1 METISICS
9 GTAQGVAPVI
19 VFRLEDGEQTFYHST
34 GIEALPHEAERDHVL
49 RDKLEIHKLAMCKAY
64 TLMQLKRM
72 DMNDRI
78 FEMQVG
84 RVLSARVSPV
94 VNSRCEPMY
103 SRYLRYV
110 EEIHKVGVVGASRYT
125 QLLSKARKLWRFLEI
140 NGLTGVSAR
149 EFDSSLLL
157 EYRQFVY
164 DEYKY
169 VPLHPHLYPS
179 GGGRRA
185 PKKRCK
191 NNTVVSDLLAL
202 KAFFSELEDTGE
214 IRRSPFRKL
223 SGEKRRSVMHVEY
236 DEPFYLRADEFRRVL
251 LADVPA
257 ELQWAKDMF
266 VLNCALGCR
275 IGDLKKLSMEK
286 VAVSEEGIP
295 YVHYIPSKT
304 SRVSKREVVTP
315 LIRPAWEIVQ
325 RTRFCFNGHNPN
337 YEKQLYN
344 KALRR
349 LLEFCGID
357 RPVCLYEPEVGDNV
371 YRPLYEV
378 ASSKL
383 ARKTHVDMLN
393 KVQINYYAA
402 GLHREGS
409 KAVFRYTSLEL
420 ADRFA
425 LLNAAF
431 GEEGYRVGRFDI
443 K

>member
-1 METISICS
+1 
-9 GTAQGVAPVI
+9 
-19 VFRLEDGEQTFYHST
+19 
-34 GIEALPHEAERDHVL
+34 
-49 RDKLEIHKLAMCKAY
+49 
-64 TLMQLKRM
+64 
-72 DMNDRI
+72 MNDRI

-94 VNSRCEPMY
+94 VNSRREPMY

-202 KAFFSELEDTGE
+202 KAFFGELEDIGE
-214 IRRSPFRKL
+214 IRRSPFRML

-315 LIRPAWEIVQ
+315 LIKPAYEIVL

-349 LLEFCGID
+349 LLEFCRIG
-357 RPVCLYEPEVGDNV
+357 RPVCLYDPEVGDNV

-431 GEEGYRVGRFDI
+431 GEEGYRV
-443 K
+443 

>member
-1 METISICS
+1 M
-9 GTAQGVAPVI
+9 
-19 VFRLEDGEQTFYHST
+19 
-34 GIEALPHEAERDHVL
+34 
-49 RDKLEIHKLAMCKAY
+49 
-64 TLMQLKRM
+64 
-72 DMNDRI
+72 
-78 FEMQVG
+78 
-84 RVLSARVSPV
+84 
-94 VNSRCEPMY
+94 VNSRHEPLFG
-103 SRYLRYV
+103 RYMRYV
-110 EEIHKVGVVGASRYT
+110 EEVHKVGVVGESRYA
-125 QLLSKARKLWRFLEI
+125 QLLSKARKLWRFLVI
-140 NGLTGVSAR
+140 NGLTGLSPR
-149 EFDSSLLL
+149 EFDASLLMD
-157 EYRQFVY
+157 YRQFVY

-169 VPLHPHLYPS
+169 VPLYPQLYPR
-179 GGGRRA
+179 GGGHRP

-191 NNTVVSDLLAL
+191 NNTVVSDLLAM

-236 DEPFYLRADEFRRVL
+236 DEPFYLRADEFRQIL
-251 LADVPA
+251 SCPVPA
-257 ELQWAKDMF
+257 ELQGAKDMF

-275 IGDLKKLSMEK
+275 IGDLKKLTMEK
-286 VAVSEEGIP
+286 VAISDEGIP

-304 SRVSKREVVTP
+304 ARVSKREVMTP
-315 LIRPAWEIVQ
+315 LIKPAYEIIR
-325 RTRFCFNGHNPN
+325 RTHFGFNGHNPN

-349 LLEFCGID
+349 LLKFCGID
-357 RPVCLYEPEVGDNV
+357 RPVCLYDPEVGDTV

-431 GEEGYRVGRFDI
+431 GEDGYKIVSGPFFTQG
-443 K
+443 KMLPL